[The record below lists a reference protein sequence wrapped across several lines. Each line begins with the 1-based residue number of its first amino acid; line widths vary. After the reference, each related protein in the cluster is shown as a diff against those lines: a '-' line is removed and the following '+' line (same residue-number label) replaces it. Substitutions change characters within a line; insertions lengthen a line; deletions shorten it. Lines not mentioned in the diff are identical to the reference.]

1 MANTS
6 DASLQVKD
14 WDQREKRRGALN
26 LKKGSSH
33 RKRAQSICR
42 FFFFFLIH
50 LFRKLFTE
58 LLVGIRYHS
67 QRLHSNWER
76 RITGVRTMQ
85 T

>member
-6 DASLQVKD
+6 DVSLQVKD
-14 WDQREKRRGALN
+14 WDQREKRCGALN

-33 RKRAQSICR
+33 RKRAR
-42 FFFFFLIH
+42 AFAAFFFLIH

-67 QRLHSNWER
+67 QRLHSNLER